1 MSKKSRR
8 WILIALVAAVVIAF
22 FGYRYWRAKQS
33 ALPEGIAAG
42 NGRIE
47 SKQVDVASKLPLKVK
62 EVLVSEGDM
71 VKPGQVVAQMDT
83 ITLEAQ
89 LAEAQ
94 QAVATAREQVAVAQA
109 NIVRQQSQIELA
121 QIEKDRARKLLAE
134 RAGSQRE
141 YDVRTM
147 TLKTSEAG
155 LAQARAQLQV
165 AHQQVKVGEA
175 NMATIQSRI
184 TDATLTSPV
193 LGRVLYRLAEP
204 GEVLAA
210 GGKALTLVDLSD
222 VYMEIFLPSEQ
233 AAALKIGAEA
243 RFTVDYE
250 PNRVA
255 PGYVSFVSPE
265 AQFTPKEVETRSER
279 EKLMF
284 RVKIQV
290 PKELVLHYVERV
302 KTGVRGVGYVKVND
316 AAVWPDWLQKN
327 LLTPGSPRPQPAP
340 PVSAIPQSP
349 SSTPASSSTS
359 TSSAST
365 SELE

>member
-8 WILIALVAAVVIAF
+8 WTLIALIAAAVAAF
-22 FGYRYWRAKQS
+22 FGYRTWQARRS
-33 ALPEGIAAG
+33 ALPPGIAAG

-47 SKQVDVASKLPLKVK
+47 SKQVDVASKLALKVK
-62 EVLVSEGDM
+62 TVLVAEGDM
-71 VKPGQVVAQMDT
+71 VKPGQVLVQMDP

-89 LAEAQ
+89 LAGAQ
-94 QAVATAREQVAVAQA
+94 QTVAAARQQMAVARA

-121 QIEKDRARKLLAE
+121 QIEKERARKLLADH
-134 RAGSQRE
+134 AGSQRDF
-141 YDVRTM
+141 DVRTM
-147 TLKTSEAG
+147 TLKTSHAG
-155 LAQARAQLQV
+155 LAEAQAQLQV
-165 AHQQVKVGEA
+165 AQEQVKVGQA
-175 NMATIQSRI
+175 NAATIQSRI

-210 GGKALTLVDLSD
+210 GGKALTLIDLGD

-233 AAALKIGAEA
+233 AAAVKIGADA

-250 PNRVA
+250 PDRVGL
-255 PGYVSFVSPE
+255 GYVSFVSPE

-290 PKELVLHYVERV
+290 PRELVLHYVARV
-302 KTGVRGVGYVKVND
+302 KTGVRGVGYVKID
-316 AAVWPDWLQKN
+316 DTAVWPDWLQKN
-327 LLTPGSPRPQPAP
+327 LVTPTSPGRPQPAA
-340 PVSAIPQSP
+340 PVSAIPQAP
-349 SSTPASSSTS
+349 PPSTS
-359 TSSAST
+359 A

>member
-1 MSKKSRR
+1 MSKRSRR
-8 WILIALVAAVVIAF
+8 WILLALVAAAIAAF
-22 FGYRYWRAKQS
+22 FGVRYWKARQT
-33 ALPEGIAAG
+33 ALPKGIAAG

-62 EVLVSEGDM
+62 EVFVNEGDM
-71 VKPGQVVAQMDT
+71 VKPGQVLVQMDT
-83 ITLEAQ
+83 VTLESQ
-89 LAEAQ
+89 LAEAR
-94 QAVATAREQVAVAQA
+94 QAVAAAREQMAVAQA
-109 NIVRQQSQIELA
+109 NIVRRQSETELA
-121 QIEKDRARKLLAE
+121 QIEKERARKLLAE
-134 RAGSQRE
+134 HAGSQRD
-141 YDVRTM
+141 YDVRAM
-147 TLKTSEAG
+147 TLKTSQAGRAEA
-155 LAQARAQLQV
+155 QAQLQV
-165 AHQQVKVGEA
+165 DQLQVKVGQA

-210 GGKALTLVDLSD
+210 GGKALTVIDLGD
-222 VYMEIFLPSEQ
+222 VYMEIFLPSGQ

-250 PNRVA
+250 PDRVA

-290 PKELVLHYVERV
+290 PRELVLHYVERI
-302 KTGVRGVGYVKVND
+302 KTGVRGVGYVKIND
-316 AAVWPDWLQKN
+316 SAVWPDWLQNN
-327 LLTPGSPRPQPAP
+327 LIGPPASPPGRPQASA

-349 SSTPASSSTS
+349 PAATPTS
-359 TSSAST
+359 D
-365 SELE
+365 LE